1 MFGNFDFSYVL
12 LAIPPVML
20 SLVMREIA
28 RGYVAYR
35 CGDPTALQF
44 GRLTL
49 NPMAHI
55 DLIGTIIVPALSLAL
70 TPFVY
75 GWVRPIPINAR
86 NFKNVRSAR
95 RWIALAGPVTNLLLV
110 YFWGMLS
117 FLIGVVPEA
126 YTDPLTIMVDFGM
139 TINIVLI
146 VINLLPILP
155 LDGGVIV
162 DSFLNAKWSMKFR
175 QIEPYGTWIVLALLL
190 TGALSGLINLFSLM
204 IGSSVSI
211 FTALILAGIADL
223 VK

>member
-86 NFKNVRSAR
+86 V
-95 RWIALAGPVTNLLLV
+95 LL
-110 YFWGMLS
+110 
-117 FLIGVVPEA
+117 
-126 YTDPLTIMVDFGM
+126 
-139 TINIVLI
+139 
-146 VINLLPILP
+146 
-155 LDGGVIV
+155 
-162 DSFLNAKWSMKFR
+162 
-175 QIEPYGTWIVLALLL
+175 LLL
-190 TGALSGLINLFSLM
+190 TC
-204 IGSSVSI
+204 V
-211 FTALILAGIADL
+211 
-223 VK
+223 